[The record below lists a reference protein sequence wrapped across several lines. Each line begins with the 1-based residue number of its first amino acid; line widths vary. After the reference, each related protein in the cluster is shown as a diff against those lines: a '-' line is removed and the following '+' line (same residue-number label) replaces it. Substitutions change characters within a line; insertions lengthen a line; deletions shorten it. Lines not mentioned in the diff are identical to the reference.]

1 MYVWMYFVRMLTER
15 NRKWK
20 REGGREEEREE
31 EILERMS
38 DKEEIKMCV
47 KEQTREIRR
56 VERKRGRGISGLE
69 LSTYTYRY

>member
-1 MYVWMYFVRMLTER
+1 MCECILYECWQKGIENER
-15 NRKWK
+15 E
-20 REGGREEEREE
+20 REGGTRREEEV
-31 EILERMS
+31 LERMS

-56 VERKRGRGISGLE
+56 VKKKRGRGISGLE

>member
-1 MYVWMYFVRMLTER
+1 MCECVLYECWQKGIENER
-15 NRKWK
+15 E
-20 REGGREEEREE
+20 REGGTRREEEV
-31 EILERMS
+31 LERMS

-56 VERKRGRGISGLE
+56 VKRKRGRGISGLE

>member
-1 MYVWMYFVRMLTER
+1 MCECILYECWQKGIENER
-15 NRKWK
+15 E
-20 REGGREEEREE
+20 REGGTRREEEV
-31 EILERMS
+31 LERMS

-56 VERKRGRGISGLE
+56 VKRKRGRGISGLE